1 MDRYWRRD
9 LTRPT
14 MHHDFLNQM
23 EYSGSSMPMQMEIDD
38 DDFEPMDL
46 FELGGGLLSSQKKID
61 YTIFFH
67 KFEDDFDDSDIN

>member
-9 LTRPT
+9 PRRP
-14 MHHDFLNQM
+14 MMQYDFLNEM

-38 DDFEPMDL
+38 DDFEPMEL
-46 FELGGGLLSSQKKID
+46 FEGGGFLSPPKKLD